1 MQINVLSL
9 FPEMFSGFLS
19 SSIVARAI
27 EKEAIDVKLT
37 DFRSYSTNKHRK
49 VDDYAYGG
57 FAGLVLQAQPIWD
70 ALKALIAQGPAPVI
84 YFTPQG
90 RKLNQSI
97 LEHYAKLPRVIL
109 LCGHYK
115 ELDQRIRDLAV
126 SDEIS
131 LGDYVLSGGELASM
145 VFIDGVARL
154 QAGVLTDAQSA
165 SSDSFS
171 DGKDSLGFP
180 CYTRPEEWMG
190 VRVPQVLT
198 GGDHAQIEAWAQS
211 QAQSLTLTRK
221 TNAIPT
227 KLKGP
232 MILGSKS

>member
-1 MQINVLSL
+1 MQIDVLSL
-9 FPEMFSGFLS
+9 FPEMFSGFLA

-70 ALKALIAQGPAPVI
+70 ALKAMTAQGPAPVI

-90 RKLNQSI
+90 RKLTQSI
-97 LEHYAKLPRVIL
+97 LEHYAALPRVIL

-115 ELDQRIRDLAV
+115 ELDQRIRDMAV
-126 SDEIS
+126 SDEVS

-190 VRVPQVLT
+190 VKVPQVLT
-198 GGDHAQIEAWAQS
+198 SGDHAQIEAWAQA
-211 QAQSLTLTRK
+211 QAQSLTRTRK
-221 TNAIPT
+221 TNEAAS

-232 MILGSKS
+232 MRLSKS

>member
-1 MQINVLSL
+1 MQIDVLSL
-9 FPEMFSGFLS
+9 FPEMFSGFLA

-70 ALKALIAQGPAPVI
+70 ALKAMTAQGPAPVI

-90 RKLNQSI
+90 RKLTQSI
-97 LEHYAKLPRVIL
+97 LEHYAALPRVIL

-115 ELDQRIRDLAV
+115 ELDQRVRDMAV

-190 VRVPQVLT
+190 VKVPQVLT
-198 GGDHAQIEAWAQS
+198 SGDHAQIEAWAQA
-211 QAQSLTLTRK
+211 QAQSLTRTRK
-221 TNAIPT
+221 TNEAAS

-232 MILGSKS
+232 MRLSKS

>member
-1 MQINVLSL
+1 MQIDVLSL
-9 FPEMFSGFLS
+9 FPEMFSGFLA

-70 ALKALIAQGPAPVI
+70 ALKAMTAQGPAPVI

-90 RKLNQSI
+90 RKLTQSI
-97 LEHYAKLPRVIL
+97 LEHYAALPRVIL

-115 ELDQRIRDLAV
+115 ELDQRIRDMAV

-171 DGKDSLGFP
+171 EGKDSLGFP

-190 VRVPQVLT
+190 VKVPQVLT
-198 GGDHAQIEAWAQS
+198 SGDHAQIEAWAQA
-211 QAQSLTLTRK
+211 QAQSLTRTRK
-221 TNAIPT
+221 TNEAAS

-232 MILGSKS
+232 MRLSKS

>member
-1 MQINVLSL
+1 
-9 FPEMFSGFLS
+9 MFDGFLS

-27 EKEAIDVKLT
+27 EKEAIDVRLT
-37 DFRSYSTNKHRK
+37 DFRSYSKCKHRK

-70 ALKALIAQGPAPVI
+70 ALDALLKQGPAPVI

-90 RKLNQSI
+90 RQLSQSI
-97 LEHYAKLPRVIL
+97 LEHYAALPRVIL

-165 SSDSFS
+165 TSDSFS

-180 CYTRPEEWMG
+180 CYSRPEEWMG
-190 VRVPQVLT
+190 VKVPQVLT
-198 GGDHAQIEAWAQS
+198 SGDHAQIEAWAQS
-211 QAQSLTLTRK
+211 QAERLTRVRK
-221 TNAIPT
+221 TNKTPT
-227 KLKGP
+227 NLKGP
-232 MILGSKS
+232 MRLGSKS

>member
-1 MQINVLSL
+1 MQIDVLSL
-9 FPEMFSGFLS
+9 FPEMFSGFLA

-27 EKEAIDVKLT
+27 EKEAIDVILT

-70 ALKALIAQGPAPVI
+70 ALKALTAQGPAPVI

-90 RKLNQSI
+90 RKLTQSI
-97 LEHYAKLPRVIL
+97 LEHYAALPRVIL

-115 ELDQRIRDLAV
+115 ELDQRIRDMAV
-126 SDEIS
+126 SDEVS

-190 VRVPQVLT
+190 VKVPQVLT
-198 GGDHAQIEAWAQS
+198 SGDHAQIEAWAQA
-211 QAQSLTLTRK
+211 QAQSLTRTRK
-221 TNAIPT
+221 TNEAAS

-232 MILGSKS
+232 MRLSKS

>member
-1 MQINVLSL
+1 MQIDVLSL
-9 FPEMFSGFLS
+9 FPEMFSGFLA

-27 EKEAIDVKLT
+27 EKEAIDVTLT

-70 ALKALIAQGPAPVI
+70 ALKALTAQGPAPVI

-90 RKLNQSI
+90 RKLTQSI
-97 LEHYAKLPRVIL
+97 LEHYAALPRVIL

-115 ELDQRIRDLAV
+115 ELDQRVRDMAV

-190 VRVPQVLT
+190 VKVPQVLT
-198 GGDHAQIEAWAQS
+198 SGDHAQIEAWAQA
-211 QAQSLTLTRK
+211 QAQSLTRTRK
-221 TNAIPT
+221 TNEAAS

-232 MILGSKS
+232 MRLSKS

>member
-1 MQINVLSL
+1 
-9 FPEMFSGFLS
+9 
-19 SSIVARAI
+19 
-27 EKEAIDVKLT
+27 
-37 DFRSYSTNKHRK
+37 
-49 VDDYAYGG
+49 
-57 FAGLVLQAQPIWD
+57 
-70 ALKALIAQGPAPVI
+70 
-84 YFTPQG
+84 
-90 RKLNQSI
+90 
-97 LEHYAKLPRVIL
+97 VIL

-115 ELDQRIRDLAV
+115 ELDQRIRDMAV

-190 VRVPQVLT
+190 VKVPQVLT
-198 GGDHAQIEAWAQS
+198 SGDHAQIEAWAQA
-211 QAQSLTLTRK
+211 QAQSLTRTRK
-221 TNAIPT
+221 TNEAAS

-232 MILGSKS
+232 MRLSKS

>member
-1 MQINVLSL
+1 MQIDVLSL
-9 FPEMFSGFLS
+9 FPEMFSGFLA

-70 ALKALIAQGPAPVI
+70 ALKAMTAQGSAPVI

-90 RKLNQSI
+90 RKLTQSI
-97 LEHYAKLPRVIL
+97 LEHYAALPRVIL

-115 ELDQRIRDLAV
+115 ELDQRIRDMAV

-171 DGKDSLGFP
+171 EGKDSLGFP

-190 VRVPQVLT
+190 VKVPQVLT
-198 GGDHAQIEAWAQS
+198 SGDHAQIEAWAQA
-211 QAQSLTLTRK
+211 QAQSLTRTRK
-221 TNAIPT
+221 TNEAAS

-232 MILGSKS
+232 MRLSKS

>member
-1 MQINVLSL
+1 VQIDVLSL
-9 FPEMFSGFLS
+9 FPEMFSGFLA

-27 EKEAIDVKLT
+27 EKEAIDVILT

-70 ALKALIAQGPAPVI
+70 ALKALTAQGPAPVI

-90 RKLNQSI
+90 RKLTQSI
-97 LEHYAKLPRVIL
+97 LEHYAALPRVIL

-115 ELDQRIRDLAV
+115 ELDQRIRDMAV

-190 VRVPQVLT
+190 VKVPQVLT
-198 GGDHAQIEAWAQS
+198 SGDHAQIEAWAQA
-211 QAQSLTLTRK
+211 QAQSLTRTRK
-221 TNAIPT
+221 TNEAAS

-232 MILGSKS
+232 MRLSKS

>member
-1 MQINVLSL
+1 VQIDVLSL
-9 FPEMFSGFLS
+9 FPEMFSGFLA

-70 ALKALIAQGPAPVI
+70 ALKALTAQGPAPVI

-90 RKLNQSI
+90 RKLTQSI
-97 LEHYAKLPRVIL
+97 LEHYAALPRVIL

-115 ELDQRIRDLAV
+115 ELDQRIRDMAV

-190 VRVPQVLT
+190 VKVPQVLT
-198 GGDHAQIEAWAQS
+198 SGDHAQIEAWAQA
-211 QAQSLTLTRK
+211 QAQSLTRTRK
-221 TNAIPT
+221 TNEAAS

-232 MILGSKS
+232 MRLSKS

>member
-1 MQINVLSL
+1 MLSL